1 MATQSRALVESM
13 RRQLQVRHSYGTKSR
28 AWCWR
33 VWGDGRV
40 RNKRVPGSYCQPVM
54 LPFSSQDKRRS
65 SVWSYLELAIG
76 AWWPTHEQTTEDNAV
91 FPPNPPAV
99 NSSAE
104 KGRALWT
111 NPCLTDKPSL
121 ARAQQIPIS
130 TPLTHSQNIQ
140 MSTVATDYSEMP
152 HTRRAEARR
161 AVCPLFTKLILANK

>member
-40 RNKRVPGSYCQPVM
+40 RNKRVSGSYCQLVRP
-54 LPFSSQDKRRS
+54 PFSSQNKRRS
-65 SVWSYLELAIG
+65 SMRSCLELVIG
-76 AWWPTHEQTTEDNAV
+76 SWWPTHEQTTKDNAV
-91 FPPNPPAV
+91 LPPNPPAV

-104 KGRALWT
+104 KGWALRT
-111 NPCLTDKPSL
+111 NPCLTGKPSL
-121 ARAQQIPIS
+121 APAQQIPIS

-152 HTRRAEARR
+152 HTGRAEARR
-161 AVCPLFTKLILANK
+161 AVCPLFTFS